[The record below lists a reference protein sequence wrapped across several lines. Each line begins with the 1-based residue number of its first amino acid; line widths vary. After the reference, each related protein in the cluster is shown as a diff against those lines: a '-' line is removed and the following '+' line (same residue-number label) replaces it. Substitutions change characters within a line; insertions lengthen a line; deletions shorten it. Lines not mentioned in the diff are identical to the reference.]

1 VGCAPWGSDHEN
13 RNNYVVTAWT
23 VGWGALGSSGEL
35 WGALGNSGELWGALG
50 SSGDLWGALGS
61 SGELWG
67 TPGSSGELWDLACRV
82 VGWLYDFKANR
93 VKPRNRYLNSEAGAQ
108 KFKKT

>member
-1 VGCAPWGSDHEN
+1 
-13 RNNYVVTAWT
+13 VVTAWT

-67 TPGSSGELWDLACRV
+67 ALELHLDRE
-82 VGWLYDFKANR
+82 WLHFLRPKSLEFWTLRGQASKLEVMR
-93 VKPRNRYLNSEAGAQ
+93 RLRAGASDL
-108 KFKKT
+108 KKPYTKHSKKN